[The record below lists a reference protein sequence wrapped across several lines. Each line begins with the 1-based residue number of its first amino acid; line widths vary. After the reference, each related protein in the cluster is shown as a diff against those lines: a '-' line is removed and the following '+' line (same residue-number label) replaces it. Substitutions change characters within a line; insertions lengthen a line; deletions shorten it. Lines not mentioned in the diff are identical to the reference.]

1 MELHRAAPHVR
12 AQRGKTLVVK
22 IGGACLARP
31 RLLRAFAEQL
41 AVVQALGARP
51 VVVHGGGPQT
61 DALLRQLG
69 EQPRKVDGRRVT
81 SPQALQALQ
90 WTVGGELNG
99 ALAAAISAAGA
110 TAAGVGA
117 AALVTATRR
126 PPVKTTEGLTDFGQV
141 GDVTAV
147 DPAPALGL
155 LEAGVVPVIG
165 PPAGDGD
172 GGFLN
177 VNADSLAA
185 ALAVA
190 LVAEKLVL
198 LSDVGGVR
206 RDPADAESLISTLSL
221 AQLEQLGAGGALV
234 GGMAVKATAVAEA
247 LRGGVPRVHL
257 VSGLDP
263 EALLVELYTNHGAGT
278 LVTAETPEPAAPQVP
293 APQAV

>member
-1 MELHRAAPHVR
+1 MKDLHRAAPHVR
-12 AQRGKTLVVK
+12 AQRGKTLVLK

-41 AVVQALGARP
+41 SVVQALGARP

-69 EQPRKVDGRRVT
+69 EEPQKVDGRRVT
-81 SPQALQALQ
+81 SPQALKALR

-99 ALAAAISAAGA
+99 ALAAAINAAGA
-110 TAAGVGA
+110 PAAGLGA
-117 AALVTATRR
+117 ASLVTATRR
-126 PPVKTTEGLTDFGQV
+126 PPIETSAGRTDFGEV
-141 GDVTAV
+141 GDVAAV
-147 DPAPALGL
+147 DPAPAQAL
-155 LEAGVVPVIG
+155 LDAAVVPVIG
-165 PPAGDGD
+165 PPAGDGN

-185 ALAVA
+185 ALAVELGA
-190 LVAEKLVL
+190 DKLVL
-198 LSDVGGVR
+198 LSDAGGVR
-206 RDPADAESLISTLSL
+206 REPEDPDSLISTLTL
-221 AQLEQLGAGGALV
+221 AQLEELGAGGALI
-234 GGMAVKATAVAEA
+234 GGMAVKASAVAAA

-278 LVTAETPEPAAPQVP
+278 LVTAEPAAPTL
-293 APQAV
+293 APQAVG